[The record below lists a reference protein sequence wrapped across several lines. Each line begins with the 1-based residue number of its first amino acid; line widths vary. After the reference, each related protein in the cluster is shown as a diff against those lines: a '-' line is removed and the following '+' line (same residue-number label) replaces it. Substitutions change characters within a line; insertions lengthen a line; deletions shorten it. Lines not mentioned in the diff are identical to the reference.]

1 MLPAGFLQQL
11 KDALGDAALLTD
23 SADCVAYSVD
33 NSKQQALPQAVVLP
47 RSHEQVAACIRLAH
61 QRRVPVTARGRGT
74 NTTGASVPIAG
85 GLVMSLER
93 MNRIISVRPADRLL
107 ECEAGALNG
116 EVQTAAG
123 QHGLFWPPD
132 PTSAGYSSVGGN
144 LACGAGGPRAVKY
157 GTAKDHVLGLR
168 AVTGDGTSI
177 RTGCK
182 TTKGVVGY
190 DFTRL
195 LVGSEGTLAIIT
207 EATLRLTAKPPLLRT
222 LRACYQDVQSA
233 ALAVSRIMAQPLLP
247 CALEFMDGTAVRLA
261 QNYRDTGIPPAT
273 GAVLLLQAD
282 GDQQTIEAVVSAVA
296 AAAGGNGLVQ
306 WQAATDQQQADD
318 LWACRKALSPALRSL
333 APKKINEDVA
343 VPVSRIPE
351 LIAGLQQLA
360 ERHQVQIVNF
370 GHAGNGNI
378 HVNLLGNPDDAAEL
392 RRMHACL
399 DEVFRLVLELEGTL
413 SGEHGVGLAKRDFV
427 AWEIQPETLA
437 LMRSVKA
444 QFDPAGILN
453 PGKTLPDAAPTDS

>member
-1 MLPAGFLQQL
+1 M
-11 KDALGDAALLTD
+11 
-23 SADCVAYSVD
+23 
-33 NSKQQALPQAVVLP
+33 
-47 RSHEQVAACIRLAH
+47 
-61 QRRVPVTARGRGT
+61 
-74 NTTGASVPIAG
+74 
-85 GLVMSLER
+85 
-93 MNRIISVRPADRLL
+93 
-107 ECEAGALNG
+107 
-116 EVQTAAG
+116 
-123 QHGLFWPPD
+123 
-132 PTSAGYSSVGGN
+132 
-144 LACGAGGPRAVKY
+144 
-157 GTAKDHVLGLR
+157 
-168 AVTGDGTSI
+168 
-177 RTGCK
+177 
-182 TTKGVVGY
+182 
-190 DFTRL
+190 
-195 LVGSEGTLAIIT
+195 
-207 EATLRLTAKPPLLRT
+207 
-222 LRACYQDVQSA
+222 
-233 ALAVSRIMAQPLLP
+233 
-247 CALEFMDGTAVRLA
+247 
-261 QNYRDTGIPPAT
+261 
-273 GAVLLLQAD
+273 
-282 GDQQTIEAVVSAVA
+282 
-296 AAAGGNGLVQ
+296 Q